1 MLGFGVFSPKATPLD
16 ELGPGEV
23 GFVVANIKVVSDAK
37 IGDTVT
43 ETNRSTTEPF
53 PGSRN

>member
-1 MLGFGVFSPKATPLD
+1 VLGFGVFSPKATPLD